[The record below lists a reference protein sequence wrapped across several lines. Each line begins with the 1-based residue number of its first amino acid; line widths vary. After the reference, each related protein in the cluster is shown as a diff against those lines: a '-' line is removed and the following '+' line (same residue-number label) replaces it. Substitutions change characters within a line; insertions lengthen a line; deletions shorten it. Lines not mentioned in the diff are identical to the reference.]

1 MVEATFLATTAWTG
15 KRGPEDVGCG
25 EEAELVGEEALT
37 KEEKMPGEG
46 EGSEARRG
54 NGKAVARGEEG
65 LGELEGRERL
75 RSTWPP
81 RRQPSDAS
89 GRRPTCTGEWGASLE
104 RGRVRTRGSLSGARE
119 KEVERGQRQC
129 TDQGRGQRMS
139 CQPNLCRQT
148 LGWGVMTL
156 GQEGQG
162 RRRDL
167 RTGREGLGSGRG
179 CRRCGWPLSWGQ
191 THDGNDSG
199 GEKGRC
205 RNPERRDGPT
215 ICA

>member
-1 MVEATFLATTAWTG
+1 M
-15 KRGPEDVGCG
+15 GCG

-89 GRRPTCTGEWGASLE
+89 GRRPTCTGEWGASL
-104 RGRVRTRGSLSGARE
+104 
-119 KEVERGQRQC
+119 
-129 TDQGRGQRMS
+129 D
-139 CQPNLCRQT
+139 
-148 LGWGVMTL
+148 
-156 GQEGQG
+156 
-162 RRRDL
+162 
-167 RTGREGLGSGRG
+167 REGSDSRFPVWGERKRG
-179 CRRCGWPLSWGQ
+179 
-191 THDGNDSG
+191 
-199 GEKGRC
+199 
-205 RNPERRDGPT
+205 
-215 ICA
+215 

>member
-1 MVEATFLATTAWTG
+1 VG
-15 KRGPEDVGCG
+15 KETLTVKVLG
-25 EEAELVGEEALT
+25 EC
-37 KEEKMPGEG
+37 

-54 NGKAVARGEEG
+54 GGEVAARGEG
-65 LGELEGRERL
+65 WVGEWEAGGGP

-167 RTGREGLGSGRG
+167 RTGREGRGSDRG
-179 CRRCGWPLSWGQ
+179 CRRCEWPLSWGQ
-191 THDGNDSG
+191 KHDGNDSE

-215 ICA
+215 TCA